1 MKRYYINLSVR
12 LRGSYHRRGIGTGLF
27 QLLLRDASNGT
38 ITLHSSPYGLPF
50 YQALGFRA
58 TDREQT
64 VNGIR
69 FTPMEYPANA
79 ASGALN

>member
-1 MKRYYINLSVR
+1 MKRYYINLSVS
-12 LRGSYHRRGIGTGLF
+12 LKGSYHRRGIGTGLF

-79 ASGALN
+79 AREL